1 MKVTADS
8 CLGADETA
16 WPPGFRFHPTDE
28 ELVLYYLKKKI
39 CKKRIKLNII
49 RELDVYKWDPEE
61 LPGQSILK
69 TGDRQW
75 FFFSPRDR
83 KYPNGARSNRATRQG
98 YWKAT
103 GKDRIVV
110 CNSRNVGVKKTLV
123 FYRGRAPSGQ
133 RTDWVMHEYT
143 LDEEELNRCSNVQVF
158 SVVVLFC
165 FCSHSV
171 HLVLIKSSSFVY
183 FLHKDYYALYKVF
196 KKSGP
201 GPKNGEQ
208 YGAPFKEEDWA
219 DDENPCVNSLVT
231 PEIPVEQHN
240 EVFLVDNV
248 GVSAQLEPIL
258 NDFEGI
264 IKQTAEEPAL
274 NQLQNNDS
282 TYLPPQVASEEEA
295 QSTLVDPSFR
305 EVVSEPAGVLTTS
318 GQHYKKHTSFNFNQS
333 ATSTLPLHEASEVT
347 SAPNYEQA
355 PQLNEEDFLEIDDLI
370 GPEPSF
376 SNTEQPAEN
385 FQFDD
390 FDGLS
395 EFDLYHDAAMFL
407 RDMGP
412 VDQEAVSC
420 SYVNSYGCDMVNQ
433 ASYQLQPSSITNPV
447 DYQLQPNLVATQV
460 DYELQPQYFDAEQMN
475 NQLWVHDHQ
484 NNALATSD
492 SHHGILFQSTGA
504 VSESGNNSTG
514 ANGNQGSKEGDA
526 ANGWLSS
533 ALWGFVESIPT
544 TPASASENP
553 LVNKAFERMS
563 SFSRI
568 RMNVKNINV
577 DAGNGA
583 ASVRSTGGNKGFVL
597 LSIIGVLCAIL
608 WVFFE
613 GAKVLGRSISS

>member
-1 MKVTADS
+1 MTVTANS
-8 CLGADETA
+8 CLALMTRRGRLGSGFTDRRGARALLLEKEDLQE
-16 WPPGFRFHPTDE
+16 
-28 ELVLYYLKKKI
+28 KI
-39 CKKRIKLNII
+39 ELNII
-49 RELDVYKWDPEE
+49 RNLMFTKARARVWKIELSISNKSKND
-61 LPGQSILK
+61 LAGQSILK

-98 YWKAT
+98 YWKVT

-123 FYRGRAPSGQ
+123 FYIGRAPSGQ

-143 LDEEELNRCSNVQVF
+143 LYEEELNRCPNVQ
-158 SVVVLFC
+158 
-165 FCSHSV
+165 
-171 HLVLIKSSSFVY
+171 
-183 FLHKDYYALYKVF
+183 DYYALYKVF

-219 DDENPCVNSLVT
+219 DDEYPCVNGMVT

-240 EVFLVDNV
+240 EVSLVDNV
-248 GVSAQLEPIL
+248 RVSDQLEPL
-258 NDFEGI
+258 LDDFEEI
-264 IKQTAEEPAL
+264 IKQIAEEPAP
-274 NQLQNNDS
+274 NQLQNSDFTHLLS
-282 TYLPPQVASEEEA
+282 QVAGEEEA
-295 QSTLVDPSFR
+295 QSILVDPSLK
-305 EVVSEPAGVLTTS
+305 EVVSEPAGELTTS
-318 GQHYKKHTSFNFNQS
+318 GQHYNKYTSFNFNQS
-333 ATSTLPLHEASEVT
+333 ATSTLQLHEAPEVT
-347 SAPNYEQA
+347 SSPNCEEA

-376 SNTEQPAEN
+376 FSTEQPAEN
-385 FQFDD
+385 LKFDD

-395 EFDLYHDAAMFL
+395 ELDVFDDAAI
-407 RDMGP
+407 
-412 VDQEAVSC
+412 SC
-420 SYVNSYGCDMVNQ
+420 SYVNSYACDVINQ
-433 ASYQLQPSSITNPV
+433 ASYQLQPNTITNLV
-447 DYQLQPNLVATQV
+447 DYHLQPNLVANQV
-460 DYELQPQYFDAEQMN
+460 DYELQPQFFDSEQMN
-475 NQLWVHDHQ
+475 SQLWVHDNQ
-484 NNALATSD
+484 NNALATSE

-504 VSESGNNSTG
+504 MCESSNNSTG
-514 ANGNQGSKEGDA
+514 ANGNQGGEDGDTA

-544 TPASASENP
+544 TPASATENP

-568 RMNVKNINV
+568 RLNVKNINV

-583 ASVRSTGGNKGFVL
+583 AIVRSTGSNKGFVL

-608 WVFFE
+608 WVFVG
-613 GAKVLGRSISS
+613 GARVWGRSVSSLFM

>member
-1 MKVTADS
+1 MTVTANS
-8 CLGADETA
+8 CLALMTRRGRLGSGFTDRRGARALLLEKEDLQE
-16 WPPGFRFHPTDE
+16 
-28 ELVLYYLKKKI
+28 KI
-39 CKKRIKLNII
+39 ELNII
-49 RELDVYKWDPEE
+49 RNLMFTR
-61 LPGQSILK
+61 QSILK

-98 YWKAT
+98 YWKVT

-123 FYRGRAPSGQ
+123 FYIGRAPSGQ

-143 LDEEELNRCSNVQVF
+143 LYEEELNRCPNVQ
-158 SVVVLFC
+158 
-165 FCSHSV
+165 
-171 HLVLIKSSSFVY
+171 
-183 FLHKDYYALYKVF
+183 DYYALYKVF

-219 DDENPCVNSLVT
+219 DDEYPCVNGMVT

-240 EVFLVDNV
+240 EVSLVDNV
-248 GVSAQLEPIL
+248 RVSDQLEPL
-258 NDFEGI
+258 LDDFEEI
-264 IKQTAEEPAL
+264 IKQIAEEPAP
-274 NQLQNNDS
+274 NQLQNSDFTHLLS
-282 TYLPPQVASEEEA
+282 QVAGEEEA
-295 QSTLVDPSFR
+295 QSILVDPSLK
-305 EVVSEPAGVLTTS
+305 EVVSEPAGELTTS
-318 GQHYKKHTSFNFNQS
+318 GQHYNKYTSFNFNQS
-333 ATSTLPLHEASEVT
+333 ATSTLQLHEAPEVT
-347 SAPNYEQA
+347 SSPNCEEA

-376 SNTEQPAEN
+376 FSTEQPAEN
-385 FQFDD
+385 LKFDD

-395 EFDLYHDAAMFL
+395 ELDVFDDAAI
-407 RDMGP
+407 
-412 VDQEAVSC
+412 SC
-420 SYVNSYGCDMVNQ
+420 SYVNSYACDVINQ
-433 ASYQLQPSSITNPV
+433 ASYQLQPNTITNLV
-447 DYQLQPNLVATQV
+447 DYHLQPNLVANQV
-460 DYELQPQYFDAEQMN
+460 DYELQPQFFDSEQMN
-475 NQLWVHDHQ
+475 SQLWVHDNQ
-484 NNALATSD
+484 NNALATSE

-504 VSESGNNSTG
+504 MCESSNNSTG
-514 ANGNQGSKEGDA
+514 ANGNQGGEDGDTA

-544 TPASASENP
+544 TPASATENP

-568 RMNVKNINV
+568 RLNVKNINV

-583 ASVRSTGGNKGFVL
+583 AIVRSTGSNKGFVL

-608 WVFFE
+608 WVFVG
-613 GAKVLGRSISS
+613 GARVWGRSVSSLFM

>member
-1 MKVTADS
+1 MTVTADS
-8 CLGADETA
+8 CLGADDKA

-39 CKKRIKLNII
+39 CKKRIELNII

-83 KYPNGARSNRATRQG
+83 KYPNGARANRATRQG
-98 YWKAT
+98 YWKVT

-123 FYRGRAPSGQ
+123 FYIGRAPSGQ
-133 RTDWVMHEYT
+133 RTNWVMHEYT
-143 LDEEELNRCSNVQVF
+143 LYEEELNRCPNVQ
-158 SVVVLFC
+158 
-165 FCSHSV
+165 
-171 HLVLIKSSSFVY
+171 
-183 FLHKDYYALYKVF
+183 DYYALYKVF

-219 DDENPCVNSLVT
+219 DDEYPCVNGMVT

-240 EVFLVDNV
+240 QVSLVDNV
-248 GVSAQLEPIL
+248 RVSDQLEPLL
-258 NDFEGI
+258 NDFEEI
-264 IKQTAEEPAL
+264 IKQIAEEPAP
-274 NQLQNNDS
+274 NQLQNNDFTRLLS
-282 TYLPPQVASEEEA
+282 QVAGEEEA
-295 QSTLVDPSFR
+295 RSILVDPSLK
-305 EVVSEPAGVLTTS
+305 EVVSEPAGELTTS
-318 GQHYKKHTSFNFNQS
+318 GQHYNKYTSFNFNQS
-333 ATSTLPLHEASEVT
+333 ATSTLQLHEAPEVT
-347 SAPNYEQA
+347 SSPNCEEA
-355 PQLNEEDFLEIDDLI
+355 LRLNEEDFLEIDDLI

-376 SNTEQPAEN
+376 FSTEQPAEN
-385 FQFDD
+385 F
-390 FDGLS
+390 
-395 EFDLYHDAAMFL
+395 E
-407 RDMGP
+407 
-412 VDQEAVSC
+412 
-420 SYVNSYGCDMVNQ
+420 
-433 ASYQLQPSSITNPV
+433 
-447 DYQLQPNLVATQV
+447 PNLVANQV
-460 DYELQPQYFDAEQMN
+460 DYELQPQFFDSEQMN
-475 NQLWVHDHQ
+475 SQLWVHDNQ
-484 NNALATSD
+484 NNASATSE

-504 VSESGNNSTG
+504 VCESSNNSTG
-514 ANGNQGSKEGDA
+514 ANGNQGGEDGDA

-544 TPASASENP
+544 TPASATENP

-568 RMNVKNINV
+568 RLNVKNINV

-583 ASVRSTGGNKGFVL
+583 AIVRSTGANKGFVL

-608 WVFFE
+608 WVLVG
-613 GAKVLGRSISS
+613 GARVWGRSVSSLFM